1 MNKILSES
9 INSDFICLI
18 LQCDKVIDKC
28 YMCVTSKV
36 RYMIYS
42 IDTKMIGE
50 NKDNNMTITFVG
62 SGIDEMVLM
71 QVLLLIKDLLS
82 TYIDILLVE

>member
-1 MNKILSES
+1 
-9 INSDFICLI
+9 
-18 LQCDKVIDKC
+18 
-28 YMCVTSKV
+28 
-36 RYMIYS
+36 MIYS